1 MQGLLSRD
9 VLKAVRRIQIR
20 TRRIVSDIMAGEFR
34 SVFKGAGIEFDA
46 VREYQLGDDV
56 RSIDWNV
63 TARSGRPYVKTFM
76 EEREQTVML
85 LVDGSGS
92 CQFGT
97 TTRFKSELAAELCAV
112 LAFSAIEN
120 GDKVG
125 LIMFTDRVEL
135 FVPPKKGVRHGL
147 RVVRDLLNFRP
158 EHRTTRLAAALE
170 HVAHVL
176 KRRAILF
183 LVSDFHDES
192 FEQALRLVKRRHD
205 LIAVRVTDPREHV
218 LAGAGVLEL
227 CDAES
232 GELYQIDL
240 SSRRVRA
247 HFERAVAEREARL
260 KRLFAGRG
268 VDVIDVRTDRS
279 YVEPLIGF
287 FKMRGRRIR

>member
-20 TRRIVSDIMAGEFR
+20 TRRIVSDIVAGEFR
-34 SVFKGAGIEFDA
+34 SVFKGSGIEFDA

-85 LVDGSGS
+85 LVDASAS

-97 TTRFKSELAAELCAV
+97 ARFKSELAAELCAV

-125 LIMFTDRVEL
+125 LILFTDQVEQ

-147 RVVRDLLNFRP
+147 RVVRDLLNFQP
-158 EHRTTRLAAALE
+158 EHRGTRIAAALE
-170 HVAHVL
+170 HVAHML

-183 LVSDFHDES
+183 LVSDFHDET
-192 FEQALRLVKRRHD
+192 FEQSLRLVKRRHD
-205 LIAVRVTDPREHV
+205 LIAVRVTDPREHG
-218 LAGAGVLEL
+218 LAGAGILQAK
-227 CDAES
+227 DAET
-232 GELYQIDL
+232 GAVCEIDL

-268 VDVIDVRTDRS
+268 VDVIDVRTDRP
-279 YVEPLIGF
+279 YVEPLIAF
-287 FKMRGRRIR
+287 FEMRGRRVR